1 MRVRI
6 LFIFSL
12 LFIGSCGQWDL
23 VVEIPF
29 IATWQGK
36 PVDCSSESTT
46 LTDLRFYV
54 SNPQLLNKSGEAV
67 DVRFATEYDWQN
79 DAVALIDL
87 ENGEGSC
94 MNGTSHVR
102 SAVIGVTRA
111 DQFKGLRF
119 TIGVPFRVNHE
130 DPSRAEPP
138 LNNADM
144 HSQLNTGYKFL
155 RAGIRTETDGFWIH
169 AVSAGCEGT
178 VGYITGCDYPNRIE
192 VYLPDFVPGQS
203 SVRIEL
209 AELLN
214 GIDLT
219 DSKPN
224 DCSSEPSEETC
235 VGPFAALGIDFV
247 TGKQAGSQRVFSVAE
262 LVGTDRH
269 LEAGSAPV
277 QP

>member
-1 MRVRI
+1 MRI
-6 LFIFSL
+6 LR
-12 LFIGSCGQWDL
+12 
-23 VVEIPF
+23 EP
-29 IATWQGK
+29 
-36 PVDCSSESTT
+36 
-46 LTDLRFYV
+46 
-54 SNPQLLNKSGEAV
+54 
-67 DVRFATEYDWQN
+67 
-79 DAVALIDL
+79 
-87 ENGEGSC
+87 
-94 MNGTSHVR
+94 SH
-102 SAVIGVTRA
+102 
-111 DQFKGLRF
+111 
-119 TIGVPFRVNHE
+119 P
-130 DPSRAEPP
+130 
-138 LNNADM
+138 
-144 HSQLNTGYKFL
+144 
-155 RAGIRTETDGFWIH
+155 
-169 AVSAGCEGT
+169 VSAGCEGT